1 METPPPSQ
9 PSNSGPPP
17 VIHHSTH
24 TLPSNYVLND
34 TSTSNGP
41 GTYTDLDE
49 VADAE
54 VASINTQMNIKEAE
68 LQLLLARQM
77 KRAREAQ
84 EAQERKSSSVPT
96 EGRSSS
102 GPTSIYGNGS

>member
-9 PSNSGPPP
+9 PSNSAPPP
-17 VIHHSTH
+17 VIHHTTH

-34 TSTSNGP
+34 TSASNGP

-49 VADAE
+49 AADAE
-54 VASINTQMNIKEAE
+54 VASINTYMNIKEAE
-68 LQLLLARQM
+68 VRLALARQM

-84 EAQERKSSSVPT
+84 EAQERKSSSVAT

-102 GPTSIYGNGS
+102 AATSVYGD